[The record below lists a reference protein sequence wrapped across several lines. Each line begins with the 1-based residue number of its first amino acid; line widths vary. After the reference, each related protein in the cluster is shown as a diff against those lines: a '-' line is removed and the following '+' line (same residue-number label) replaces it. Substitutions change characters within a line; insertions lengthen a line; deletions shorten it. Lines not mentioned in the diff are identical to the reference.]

1 MDILQTEKSG
11 KIAINIH
18 GLNLTGLFVE
28 LAKENSSD
36 FNTIKDIAS
45 AFEVNVVPFSRKPN
59 FIQKESE
66 IGFIGRSL
74 REDTIVLYSNYFIC
88 FGIVNML
95 GYYSTIS
102 PIKWNSFECSYFEVK
117 FTSDDKKI
125 LKEVVKE
132 SIRSNNEVLKIQEK
146 QANEVLKIQDKNRLL
161 QEKQAN
167 ELQKNEMLS
176 KINNCLITTTP
187 NLEGYTISVYHGT
200 VSAFSILRLDIFQE
214 IFADFGDM
222 FGGKSKGFENKF
234 KDLQNDVENKL
245 KYMSITKG
253 GNAIIGASFDV
264 EFIETS
270 TGEKRLLS
278 NADKIER
285 KLLIGASGTS
295 VSIIKSN

>member
-11 KIAINIH
+11 KIGINIH
-18 GLNLTGLFVE
+18 NLNITGLFVE
-28 LAKENSSD
+28 LAKKNSSD

-45 AFEVNVVPFSRKPN
+45 SLKVNVLPFSRTPN
-59 FIQKESE
+59 FIQEESE
-66 IGFIGRSL
+66 IGFIGGGL
-74 REDTIVLYSNYFIC
+74 WEDIIVLYSNYFIC
-88 FGIVNML
+88 FGTVNML
-95 GYYSTIS
+95 GSYSAIS
-102 PIKWNSFECSYFEVK
+102 PIKLNSFECSYFEVK
-117 FTSDDKKI
+117 FTSDEKKN

-132 SIRSNNEVLKIQEK
+132 SIRSNKE
-146 QANEVLKIQDKNRLL
+146 ALKIQDKNRLL
-161 QEKQAN
+161 QEKQAK

-214 IFADFGDM
+214 LFANFGDL
-222 FGGKSKGFENKF
+222 FGGKSKGYANKF

-270 TGEKRLLS
+270 TGEKKLLS
-278 NADKIER
+278 NADRIER
-285 KLLIGASGTS
+285 KLLISGSGTS
-295 VSIIKSN
+295 VSIVKSN